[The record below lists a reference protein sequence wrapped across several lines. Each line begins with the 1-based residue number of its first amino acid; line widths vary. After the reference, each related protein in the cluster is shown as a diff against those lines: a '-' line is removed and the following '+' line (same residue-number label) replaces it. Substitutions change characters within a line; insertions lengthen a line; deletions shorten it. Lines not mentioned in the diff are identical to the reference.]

1 MAWVTPGYNGGYPYP
16 YPQDPYPTSTGTGY
30 HGYGSGVKGQ
40 KPVQDTM
47 QQSTKNTSNIYTTMS
62 QSLLSTCWHR
72 NWGDVGVPLSK
83 SR

>member
-16 YPQDPYPTSTGTGY
+16 YPQNPYPTSTGTGY

-40 KPVQDTM
+40 KPVRDTVEI
-47 QQSTKNTSNIYTTMS
+47 QVN
-62 QSLLSTCWHR
+62 
-72 NWGDVGVPLSK
+72 GGGEGVPPPAGIEIEVNRDGGGVLPLK